1 MTQPL
6 DFVQPGQPFKPSAA
20 SWNAFVDTAR
30 TVRARRTITG
40 VPDGQWDSG
49 GNEALIGRLI
59 TAISPASNSL
69 TGATEFKVAL
79 WVPDPDID
87 PQTVPKTLMEEVDDD
102 FVLIE
107 TYCVNRSTKLSANSG
122 GMVILNRINGEL
134 IPCWVEDI
142 CPD

>member
-1 MTQPL
+1 MADDSPVVFGMSDAVRIGRAVSEYERTAMILPNPRKRQQ
-6 DFVQPGQPFKPSAA
+6 FPG
-20 SWNAFVDTAR
+20 
-30 TVRARRTITG
+30 G
-40 VPDGQWDSG
+40 DGG
-49 GNEALIGRLI
+49 EALIGRLI

-87 PQTVPKTLMEEVDDD
+87 PQTVPKTLMEEVDED

-107 TYCVNRSTKLSANSG
+107 TDCVNRSKKLSANPG

-134 IPCWVEDI
+134 IPEWVEDS
-142 CPD
+142 CAD